1 LKGSKNSSTPA
12 VLLWI
17 RHGTCGERLLKALA
31 FAVLLSI
38 WGVSGKQALGQDAPP
53 ENPDS
58 IHGTV
63 VNSLTHEPIGHAL
76 VVSQDNR
83 FATMTDGQGRFEF
96 TFPRTTNDKGTTG
109 TSPAPPASA
118 PSELNV
124 PSGLYMLT
132 ARKPGFLTDQNSQPQ
147 GQQWVPA
154 TREVTVSLMPEA
166 MIVGHVA
173 LPSSEPADKIEVEI
187 HRRQVQNGRARWVS
201 SGITS
206 TKSDGDF
213 RFAELASGTYKLLTH
228 ELLDRDPQTFIPGG
242 QLYGYAPIYYP
253 NVTDFASAS
262 AIQLGAGKTVQANLS
277 LVRQPY
283 YPVKVAVANAPT
295 GTPMNVVVSVQ
306 GRRGPGYAL
315 GYNDREQTI
324 QGLLPNGTYTLEAVG
339 YEPNAVAGSLN
350 VTVHGAAV
358 EGPRMTMV
366 PGRPIRVDVK
376 EEFTSTEISGF
387 TINGGGGSNRNGFR
401 GRHLDVALETTDDFG
416 QERSFSLRPPRR
428 PEDESLVIEDVQPG
442 RYWVRISSSRGYA
455 SSVTSGGVDLQHE
468 PLVVGAGGV
477 SSPIEVTM
485 RDDYADIEGTI
496 EGANTSVSDT
506 APPSGPVS
514 SVSYA
519 SAYVYCVPLPDS
531 PGQFTEAGVSSDGK
545 FNSLRLPPGAYR
557 VLAFR
562 RQQIDLE
569 YGNPEAMRAYDAKG
583 QIVRL
588 VGGQKER
595 LRLQLVSS
603 SD

>member
-1 LKGSKNSSTPA
+1 MKRSKNSSTPA

-17 RHGTCGERLLKALA
+17 SHGTGRERLLKALA
-31 FAVLLSI
+31 FAVLLSSSCL
-38 WGVSGKQALGQDAPP
+38 SGKQALGQDAPP

-63 VNSLTHEPIGHAL
+63 VNSLTHEPIAHAL

-96 TFPRTTNDKGTTG
+96 TFPRATNDKGATG
-109 TSPAPPASA
+109 TSPAAPASA
-118 PSELNV
+118 RSELNV
-124 PSGLYMLT
+124 PSGLYVLT

-147 GQQWVPA
+147 SQQWVPA
-154 TREVTVSLMPEA
+154 GHEVTISLMPEA

-187 HRRQVQNGRARWVS
+187 YRRQVQNGRARWVS

-283 YPVKVAVANAPT
+283 YPVKVAVANVST
-295 GTPMNVVVSVQ
+295 GTPMNVIVSVQ

-315 GYNDREQTI
+315 GYNDREQII
-324 QGLLPNGTYTLEAVG
+324 QGLLPNGTYTLEAAG

-350 VTVHGAAV
+350 VTVHEAAV

-366 PGRPIRVDVK
+366 AGHPIKVDVK
-376 EEFTSTEISGF
+376 EEFTSTETSGF
-387 TINGGGGSNRNGFR
+387 TINGGGGSSRGFR
-401 GRHLDVALETTDDFG
+401 GRYLNVALETTDDFG

-442 RYWVRISSSRGYA
+442 RYWVRITSSRGYA

-468 PLVVGAGGV
+468 PLVVGAGGA

-485 RDDYADIEGTI
+485 RDDFAEIEGTI
-496 EGANTSVSDT
+496 EGANATVSDT

-519 SAYVYCVPLPDS
+519 TAYVYCVPLPDS
-531 PGQFTEAGVSSDGK
+531 PGQFTEAGVSSEGK
-545 FNSLRLPPGAYR
+545 FASLRLPPGVYR

-562 RQQIDLE
+562 RQQTDLE

-588 VGGQKER
+588 VAGQKEH
-595 LRLQLVSS
+595 LRLQVVSS